1 MTFIHSSIQGATLK
15 SQINSWEINHTEEAF
30 IPTNLVLH
38 SAVTLT
44 NRRTYWEMTFQKYC
58 FYASCFFSFWS
69 LFSNLFFFHM
79 CPFFSSQVIEM
90 LYSITVPRGFTTNP
104 NPNQMPR
111 ENTVCNYPVKA
122 DIWAWDTFG
131 SSRHHSSSG
140 HTWKVTSAAWPAW
153 YLSYWEWKPSL
164 HNLNMHHK
172 HQMPPFI

>member
-69 LFSNLFFFHM
+69 LFSNLFFFHVSFLLK
-79 CPFFSSQVIEM
+79 PSNRDALLNYSSQR
-90 LYSITVPRGFTTNP
+90 LHYQSQPQP
-104 NPNQMPR
+104 NAQR
-111 ENTVCNYPVKA
+111 KH
-122 DIWAWDTFG
+122 G
-131 SSRHHSSSG
+131 LQLSS
-140 HTWKVTSAAWPAW
+140 
-153 YLSYWEWKPSL
+153 
-164 HNLNMHHK
+164 
-172 HQMPPFI
+172 